1 MGEKVM
7 ITLPF
12 SKRTTTAVTVFNC
25 FGIAKAAQAVTGAT
39 NVQITNLQT
48 QYANLTNLYMQL
60 KQQDIPKQA
69 TTLDSQI
76 LLAQTYIGALGVILN
91 GMTQPIPPEYDAFL
105 LTDMRL
111 IVANAVTTMNNVV
124 AAVDDGE

>member
-1 MGEKVM
+1 M
-7 ITLPF
+7 
-12 SKRTTTAVTVFNC
+12 TVFTC
-25 FGIAKAAQAVTGAT
+25 FNVAKAAQAITGAT

-60 KQQDIPKQA
+60 KQQDIPNQA
-69 TTLDSQI
+69 VTLDSYI
-76 LLAQTYIGALGVILN
+76 LLAQTYIVALGVILN
-91 GMTQPIPPEYDAFL
+91 GMTQPNPPEYDAFL